1 MASENSSDHSSPR
14 TAVFL
19 VGFMG
24 AGKTTV
30 VRALGLRLNW
40 LFEDLDERIE
50 RRERRTVAEIFR
62 DSGESAFRRAEHEAL
77 RELIEELRGGSAR
90 IIALGGGAFV
100 QEDNASLLR
109 SSPVT
114 AVFLD
119 APADELWARCQT
131 QAHAGNNNAV
141 KNNAVKNNKD
151 QIERPLLKDRDQFHE
166 LYKARRKHYAQASFT
181 IQTGGRDVESVAA
194 EIEERLGLRQ
204 LAVRTE
210 QGEVE

>member
-1 MASENSSDHSSPR
+1 
-14 TAVFL
+14 
-19 VGFMG
+19 
-24 AGKTTV
+24 
-30 VRALGLRLNW
+30 
-40 LFEDLDERIE
+40 
-50 RRERRTVAEIFR
+50 
-62 DSGESAFRRAEHEAL
+62 
-77 RELIEELRGGSAR
+77 
-90 IIALGGGAFV
+90 
-100 QEDNASLLR
+100 
-109 SSPVT
+109 VT

-141 KNNAVKNNKD
+141 KNNKD
-151 QIERPLLKDRDQFHE
+151 QIERPLLKKRDQFHE